1 MADYYYCED
10 CDSIF
15 PQGSAATVT
24 VPDGYGYKEIDAC
37 PDCRNTQLDVARSC
51 KICGEPLPPN
61 KKYCDECEKRMDEAW
76 NLIIDRVM
84 CRRYETGQR
93 KGTDYIECLEAVLEW
108 LQEKGVV
115 L

>member
-37 PDCRNTQLDVARSC
+37 PYCRNTQLDVARSC
-51 KICGEPLPPN
+51 KICGEPIEPG
-61 KKYCDECEKRMDEAW
+61 KDYCDECNYKAHKIWE
-76 NLIIDRVM
+76 
-84 CRRYETGQR
+84 
-93 KGTDYIECLEAVLEW
+93 EAVCKIMDIADFDKDYCDCEGAFLEY
-108 LQEKGVV
+108 LENSGVF
-115 L
+115 